1 LLKSIALK
9 SLRASFLS
17 ATLMVLPPVAAQ
29 QAAPPAPE
37 APFLAPAVRSLRV
50 IALAGN
56 DEQNDLERGLMAPL
70 VVQVLDQDGRPVE
83 GAEVVF
89 RFPLT
94 GPSATFPNQK
104 NSRAF
109 RTNADG
115 QAAALGWKAN
125 SETGTFEV
133 RVTATRGNEL
143 GETTVRMTNVA
154 RVVAEPRKERK
165 RWWSSRWFKIGVVAA
180 VAGSVTGIVLATRN
194 GSSTASPPIT
204 IGTGP
209 ITIGG
214 PR

>member
-1 LLKSIALK
+1 
-9 SLRASFLS
+9 
-17 ATLMVLPPVAAQ
+17 
-29 QAAPPAPE
+29 
-37 APFLAPAVRSLRV
+37 V

-89 RFPLT
+89 RFPLN

-104 NSRAF
+104 NSQAF

-125 SETGTFEV
+125 SQTGTFEV

-143 GETTVRMTNVA
+143 GETTVRMTNVP
-154 RVVAEPRKERK
+154 RVVAEVRKERK
-165 RWWSSRWFKIGVVAA
+165 RWWSSRWFKIGVAAA
-180 VAGSVTGIVLATRN
+180 VAGGVTGIVLATRN
-194 GSSTASPPIT
+194 GGSTASPPIA

>member
-1 LLKSIALK
+1 MLKRIALK
-9 SLRASFLS
+9 SLRVSLLS
-17 ATLMVLPPVAAQ
+17 LTLMVLPPIAAP
-29 QAAPPAPE
+29 QATPPAPE
-37 APFLAPAVRSLRV
+37 APFLAPSVRSLRV

-89 RFPLT
+89 RFPLN

-104 NSRAF
+104 NAQAF

-133 RVTATRGNEL
+133 RITATRGNEL
-143 GETTVRMTNVA
+143 GETTVRMTNAA
-154 RVVAEPRKERK
+154 RVVAEVRKERK

-194 GSSTASPPIT
+194 GSPASPPIA